1 MATNP
6 FFNKNYTSTE
16 EQKLYDDLMTESIQI
31 HGIDVV
37 YLPRD
42 VQEVNP
48 VFQDVDISRFTETH
62 EIEMFVDDVNGFQ
75 GEGDFLSKFGVE
87 IRDSLEMTVMVKRF
101 ESLNIGKPK
110 EGDLV
115 FFPFTKQLFEIM
127 FVEDEQVFYTLGEKF
142 VFRLK
147 MELFEYSNQ
156 VIETG
161 VSDIDNIL
169 LSEAYSIQ
177 LPVVSSTDDFILG
190 QKVFQ
195 GDSYE
200 NSTARGTVSKWVKET
215 SADLGSLELVTVRG
229 KFLETETVKSVA
241 DSSGN
246 IVSCQLDLPDNYE
259 DIELEDIN
267 NELDD
272 NIDFESE
279 ADKVIDFSENNPFS
293 EDDY

>member
-1 MATNP
+1 MTINP
-6 FFNKNYTSTE
+6 FFKKNYSSE
-16 EQKLYDDLMTESIQI
+16 KEQKLYDDLMTESIQI
-31 HGIDVV
+31 HGVEV
-37 YLPRD
+37 AYLPREI
-42 VQEVNP
+42 QKVNS
-48 VFQDVDISRFTETH
+48 VFQDVDVSKFTKTH
-62 EIEMFVDDVNGFQ
+62 NIEMFIDTVNSFE
-75 GEGDFLSKFGVE
+75 GEGDFLSKFGVQ

-127 FVEDEQVFYTLGEKF
+127 FVEHEQIFYTLGERF
-142 VFRLK
+142 VFKLK

-156 VIETG
+156 IIETG
-161 VSDIDNIL
+161 IQDIDNIPL
-169 LSEAYSIQ
+169 KEAYSIE
-177 LPVVSSTDDFILG
+177 LPVSTSTGDFQIG

-195 GDSYE
+195 GDSFD
-200 NSTARGTVSKWVKET
+200 SSIARGTISKWKKED
-215 SADLGSLELVTVRG
+215 SSNLGSLELINVRG
-229 KFLETETVKSVA
+229 KFLENEDIKSEP

-246 IVSCQLDLPDNYE
+246 YVSCQLDLPDNYE
-259 DIELEDIN
+259 EVEMEN
-267 NELDD
+267 VNSELDD

>member
-1 MATNP
+1 MSINP
-6 FFNKNYTSTE
+6 FFKKNYSSE
-16 EQKLYDDLMTESIQI
+16 KEQKLYDDLMTESIQI
-31 HGIDVV
+31 HGVDVV

-42 VQEVNP
+42 VQKVNS
-48 VFQDVDISRFTETH
+48 VFQDVDVSKFNETH
-62 EIEMFVDDVNGFQ
+62 EIEMFIDTINAFE
-75 GEGDFLSKFGVE
+75 GEGDFLSKFGVQ

-127 FVEDEQVFYTLGEKF
+127 FVEHEQIFYTLGERF
-142 VFRLK
+142 VFKLK

-156 VIETG
+156 IIETG
-161 VSDIDNIL
+161 IQDIDNIPL
-169 LSEAYSIQ
+169 KEAYSIE
-177 LPVVSSTDDFILG
+177 LPVSTSTGDFQIG

-195 GDSYE
+195 GDSFD
-200 NSTARGTVSKWVKET
+200 SSIARGTVSKWKKED
-215 SADLGSLELVTVRG
+215 SSNLGSLELINVRG
-229 KFLETETVKSVA
+229 KFLENEDIISEP
-241 DSSGN
+241 DSFGN
-246 IVSCQLDLPDNYE
+246 YVSCQLDLPDNYE
-259 DIELEDIN
+259 EIEMQN
-267 NELDD
+267 VNSELDD

>member
-1 MATNP
+1 MTINP
-6 FFNKNYTSTE
+6 FFKKNYSSE
-16 EQKLYDDLMTESIQI
+16 KEQKLYDDLMTESIQI
-31 HGIDVV
+31 HGVEV
-37 YLPRD
+37 AYLPREI
-42 VQEVNP
+42 QKVNS
-48 VFQDVDISRFTETH
+48 VFQDVDVSKFTKTH
-62 EIEMFVDDVNGFQ
+62 NIEMFIDTVNSFE
-75 GEGDFLSKFGVE
+75 GEGDFLSKFGVQ

-127 FVEDEQVFYTLGEKF
+127 FVEHEQIFYTLGERF
-142 VFRLK
+142 VFKLK

-156 VIETG
+156 IIETG
-161 VSDIDNIL
+161 VQDIDNIPL
-169 LSEAYSIQ
+169 KEAYSIE
-177 LPVVSSTDDFILG
+177 LPVSTSTGDFQIG

-195 GDSYE
+195 GDSFD
-200 NSTARGTVSKWVKET
+200 SSIARGTISKWKKED
-215 SADLGSLELVTVRG
+215 SSNLGSLELINVRG
-229 KFLETETVKSVA
+229 KFLENEDIKSEP

-246 IVSCQLDLPDNYE
+246 YVSCQLDLPDNYE
-259 DIELEDIN
+259 EVEMEN
-267 NELDD
+267 VNSELDD

>member
-1 MATNP
+1 MTINP
-6 FFNKNYTSTE
+6 FFKKNYSSE
-16 EQKLYDDLMTESIQI
+16 KEQKLYDDLMTESIQI
-31 HGIDVV
+31 HGVDVV
-37 YLPRD
+37 YLPREI
-42 VQEVNP
+42 QKVNS
-48 VFQDVDISRFTETH
+48 VFQDVDVSKFNETH
-62 EIEMFVDDVNGFQ
+62 EIEMFIDTVNSFE
-75 GEGDFLSKFGVE
+75 GEGDFLSKFGVQ

-127 FVEDEQVFYTLGEKF
+127 FVEHEQIFYTLGERF
-142 VFRLK
+142 VFKLK

-156 VIETG
+156 IIETG
-161 VSDIDNIL
+161 IQDIDSIPL
-169 LSEAYSIQ
+169 KEAYSIE
-177 LPVVSSTDDFILG
+177 LPVSTSTGDFQIG

-195 GDSYE
+195 GDSFD
-200 NSTARGTVSKWVKET
+200 SSIARGTVSKWKKED
-215 SADLGSLELVTVRG
+215 SSNLGSLELINVRG
-229 KFLETETVKSVA
+229 KFLENEDIKSEP

-246 IVSCQLDLPDNYE
+246 YVSCQLDLPDNYE
-259 DIELEDIN
+259 EVEMEN
-267 NELDD
+267 VNSELDD

>member
-1 MATNP
+1 M
-6 FFNKNYTSTE
+6 F
-16 EQKLYDDLMTESIQI
+16 
-31 HGIDVV
+31 IDT
-37 YLPRD
+37 
-42 VQEVNP
+42 VNS
-48 VFQDVDISRFTETH
+48 FE
-62 EIEMFVDDVNGFQ
+62 
-75 GEGDFLSKFGVE
+75 GEGDFLSKFGVQ

-127 FVEDEQVFYTLGEKF
+127 FVEHEQIFYTLGERF
-142 VFRLK
+142 VFKLK

-156 VIETG
+156 IIETG
-161 VSDIDNIL
+161 VQDIDNIPL
-169 LSEAYSIQ
+169 KEAYSIE
-177 LPVVSSTDDFILG
+177 LPVSTSTGDFQIG

-195 GDSYE
+195 GDSFD
-200 NSTARGTVSKWVKET
+200 SSIARGTISKWKKED
-215 SADLGSLELVTVRG
+215 SSNLGSLELINVRG
-229 KFLETETVKSVA
+229 KFLENEDIKSEP

-246 IVSCQLDLPDNYE
+246 YVSCQLDLPDNYE
-259 DIELEDIN
+259 EVEMEN
-267 NELDD
+267 VNSELDD